1 MATEKEIRLVEQLLD
16 KTRKR
21 ILSWEPTA
29 REDEFVSTLGGNVS
43 FTVSSGGMFAG
54 DLLIMRDERDRVLLS
69 VNGNDAN
76 QLSDLYLEARRQA
89 LKVDESLDDVLDQLA
104 KLDRR

>member
-1 MATEKEIRLVEQLLD
+1 MATVKEIRLVEQLLD

-43 FTVSSGGMFAG
+43 FTVRWGEMS
-54 DLLIMRDERDRVLLS
+54 DVLIMRDERDRVLLNVES
-69 VNGNDAN
+69 QEIKDVS
-76 QLSDLYLEARRQA
+76 QLYVEARRQA
-89 LKVDESLDDVLDQLA
+89 LKVDESLDDVLEQLT
-104 KLDRR
+104 KLDQR